1 MTTQLYELNYPSPVW
16 DWMMGNFETDQERLM
31 ALQKLEIA
39 RAVIRDVQVLAPVMD
54 SASDRW
60 QKYWDAGGNFTDG
73 DLEPL
78 GITASQFGDCVNFL
92 DSFSKFMNGQENQAQ
107 IWRVIMNKMRRLQV

>member
-1 MTTQLYELNYPSPVW
+1 MITYKYRLYRNKK
-16 DWMMGNFETDQERLM
+16 NQRLH
-31 ALQKLEIA
+31 QTID
-39 RAVIRDVQVLAPVMD
+39 DVQVLAPVMD

-60 QKYWDAGGNFTDG
+60 QEYWDAGGNFTDG